1 NGMWPMFFF
10 GFLMMFIVTQ
20 MYGVLKNRIAIAGII
35 ASYLA
40 LVLTTYSGALKNL
53 FTGTPVGWASIH
65 QITWIPIILYLL
77 VFVLVW
83 LLQGVGLLLKRR
95 QAK

>member
-1 NGMWPMFFF
+1 MASS
-10 GFLMMFIVTQ
+10 
-20 MYGVLKNRIAIAGII
+20 KIASRLRALS

-83 LLQGVGLLLKRR
+83 LLQGVGLLLQRK